1 MKKNFEFNVAVDTF
15 STDKVKDILWQ
26 LYYLPEVA
34 FKRLKIETTEADP
47 QQVAQCLIKAY
58 KAKKPMFLFG
68 QAEPALS
75 TEGIDI
81 GIKFPVVRDIVLEHC
96 YKASETRTCP
106 LEKLVKLLKTQDT
119 GDETSMKRIV
129 GGLKAMGFD
138 NDEAN
143 YLYKSCNL
151 YPVSLLLEKLD
162 QAATLKNVV
171 PVVAEE
177 VQKTQVQVN
186 SNFITGIV
194 SNKET
199 VGMLLCLVT
208 EEDKSMADIK
218 RKYEGIRAEF
228 DRLNKL
234 LAVANELEQA
244 GISFDELLARKD
256 KVESLFD
263 AINCL
268 AVA

>member
-1 MKKNFEFNVAVDTF
+1 M
-15 STDKVKDILWQ
+15 
-26 LYYLPEVA
+26 
-34 FKRLKIETTEADP
+34 
-47 QQVAQCLIKAY
+47 
-58 KAKKPMFLFG
+58 
-68 QAEPALS
+68 
-75 TEGIDI
+75 
-81 GIKFPVVRDIVLEHC
+81 
-96 YKASETRTCP
+96 
-106 LEKLVKLLKTQDT
+106 
-119 GDETSMKRIV
+119 
-129 GGLKAMGFD
+129 
-138 NDEAN
+138 
-143 YLYKSCNL
+143 
-151 YPVSLLLEKLD
+151 
-162 QAATLKNVV
+162 KNVV